1 MTHSYKIHFF
11 HLIWSTK
18 NRQSWISSEVQPRLY
33 SYMGGII
40 KNYDAKLLEIGGM
53 QDHVHL
59 LIKLN
64 SLDKFSSLVRDIK
77 SSSSLWMHK
86 NFPALRDFAWQEG
99 YGSFTVSYSILENI
113 QEYIRNQEQHHASIS
128 FDEEYLKFL
137 NLHQVKVD
145 QRFVL
150 G

>member
-1 MTHSYKIHFF
+1 
-11 HLIWSTK
+11 
-18 NRQSWISSEVQPRLY
+18 
-33 SYMGGII
+33 MGGII